1 MKVLC
6 ASIDLFVCEH
16 LYLSLFNHL
25 NLVLSWSTLTVRV
38 PDVHTNLSNSLCGPD
53 MTVLILFHR
62 FTCSRSSSA
71 GGAQR

>member
-25 NLVLSWSTLTVRV
+25 NLVLSRSTPTGTLFSAGT
-38 PDVHTNLSNSLCGPD
+38 LSS
-53 MTVLILFHR
+53 
-62 FTCSRSSSA
+62 